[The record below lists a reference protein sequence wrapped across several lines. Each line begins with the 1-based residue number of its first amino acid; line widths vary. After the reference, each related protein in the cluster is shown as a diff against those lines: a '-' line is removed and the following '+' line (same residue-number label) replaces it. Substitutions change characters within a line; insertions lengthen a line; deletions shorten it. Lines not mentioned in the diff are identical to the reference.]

1 MKQGLDNQSE
11 NDQDW
16 VSAENLSLTNKDIKD
31 EQQIG

>member
-1 MKQGLDNQSE
+1 MKQGLDKQSE